1 MCKRMVLAGS
11 SSSHSNPAATE
22 NQSIENTP
30 PHHRYNKVL
39 GVHHG
44 SKDATVP
51 EQKLKCR
58 TGQGGAHTADGGE
71 CPWPSETRHQPTM
84 I

>member
-58 TGQGGAHTADGGE
+58 FRSRW
-71 CPWPSETRHQPTM
+71 CRHSRWRRM
-84 I
+84 SLAF